1 MTEQAFPLGIDSEGT
16 PEKQR
21 VAHRTSLISGGV
33 NIVLAALQILI
44 GFWSH
49 SQALVADGVHSL
61 SDLVADIV
69 VLVVNKHSHAAP
81 DEDHH
86 YGHARYENFA
96 SLLLGVILLLVG
108 LMMLWRAGERLTSGG
123 AAPSVHVAALGIA
136 LLTLVSKEGLF
147 RYMLRE
153 AERVRSAML
162 VANAWHARSDA
173 ASSLVVAVGIV
184 ANLLGY
190 TYFDA
195 IAAAVVGFL
204 VARMGWTFAWQSVK
218 DLTDGAIEADE
229 LAAIE
234 QTLESTPG
242 VVGIHLLR
250 TRKMGDLAIVDAHL
264 LVAPD
269 ISVSEGHYIAE
280 RAYQNLLD
288 KHEVLDAVIHI
299 DPEDDLL
306 AKPNNDLPGRAEV
319 ISMLAAETGVAA
331 DRWRRIE
338 LHYLDGALSID
349 LFLPATAMQPDE
361 LDTLRQTLHDFAGRH
376 AFISAVRIHQAV

>member
-1 MTEQAFPLGIDSEGT
+1 MTEKAFPLGLDTEAT

-21 VAHRTSLISGGV
+21 VAHQTSLVSGAI
-33 NIVLAALQILI
+33 NIVLAALQVVV
-44 GFWSH
+44 GFWAH

-81 DEDHH
+81 DDDHH

-96 SLLLGVILLLVG
+96 SLLLGAILLAVG
-108 LMMLWRAGERLTSGG
+108 LMMLWRAGLRLTSGTP
-123 AAPSVHVAALGIA
+123 APSVHIAALGIA
-136 LLTLVSKEGLF
+136 AVTLVSKEVLF

-204 VARMGWTFAWQSVK
+204 VSRMGWTFAWQSVK

-229 LAAIE
+229 LTAIE
-234 QTLESTPG
+234 ETLKSTPG

-280 RAYQNLLD
+280 QAYQNLLD

-306 AKPNNDLPGRAEV
+306 AKPNNELPGRAE
-319 ISMLAAETGVAA
+319 ITALLLAETGMPA
-331 DRWRRIE
+331 DWLSRIE
-338 LHYLDGALSID
+338 LHYLDGSLSMD
-349 LFLPATAMQPDE
+349 LFLPDSAIHAPHLATV
-361 LDTLRQTLHDFAGRH
+361 RQALHVFTKQH
-376 AFISAVRIHQAV
+376 AYVSAVRVHQTI